1 MKSDFEQLIVAKN
14 YIAVLQKENEA
25 LKAEVENQ
33 FKMRKKLEAALKTEK
48 ELKEKMTPKEK
59 IQIKADLYVRQQ
71 KESLESYANK
81 LRDCRK
87 LTEQLQA
94 ELIKTKLGLANGK

>member
-33 FKMRKKLEAALKTEK
+33 FKMRKKTGSSTK
-48 ELKEKMTPKEK
+48 
-59 IQIKADLYVRQQ
+59 
-71 KESLESYANK
+71 N
-81 LRDCRK
+81 RK
-87 LTEQLQA
+87 GA
-94 ELIKTKLGLANGK
+94 KGKDDS